1 MSEKEPGTE
10 EKPSKWSQLPGY
22 GQTNENGKDDDN
34 KRTEKIYFRATPTEK
49 AEIQELVKKSELSE
63 QKYLLASALG
73 QFRKGYKP
81 LKSDGMVRVP
91 NWDPNMTCIYCGRI
105 IQLSEYMFF
114 KEGVAAV
121 CSTCHFKIQMDT
133 MDDPA
138 FAKRTLS
145 IVGMEET
152 FRTMKK
158 IAQPLYREVYKIL
171 QITESFKTYNEIL
184 NESAT
189 DRAQTCKILNS
200 LILEKHL
207 VPDKEF
213 ATAFLED
220 DNRRKQQEENWKR
233 RIWEIEHNPI
243 SVAKIEELLAM
254 PETETQYAIAEIE
267 IPQLE
272 KKRKN
277 EDSQSEGKSDSEGT

>member
-10 EKPSKWSQLPGY
+10 EKPSKWSKLPGY
-22 GQTNENGKDDDN
+22 QQSNENGKDDD
-34 KRTEKIYFRATPTEK
+34 KRTEKMYFRATLAEK
-49 AEIQELVKKSELSE
+49 IEIQDLVKKSELSE

-73 QFRKGYKP
+73 QFRKGYRP
-81 LKSDGMVRVP
+81 LKSDAMVRVP
-91 NWDPNMTCIYCGRI
+91 NWDPNMICIYCGRI

-114 KEGVAAV
+114 KKGVGAV
-121 CSTCHFKIQMDT
+121 CSTCHFKIQMNT

-145 IVGMEET
+145 IVGMEGS

-158 IAQPLYREVYKIL
+158 IAQPVLREFYKIL
-171 QITESFKTYNEIL
+171 QMTEGLKTYNEIL

-220 DNRRKQQEENWKR
+220 DNRRKQQESKWIR

-267 IPQLE
+267 TPQLE

>member
-1 MSEKEPGTE
+1 MSEKEPKTE
-10 EKPSKWSQLPGY
+10 EKPSKWSKLPGY
-22 GQTNENGKDDDN
+22 RQPNENGKDDE
-34 KRTEKIYFRATPTEK
+34 KRTERMYFRCSPAEK
-49 AEIQELVKKSELSE
+49 IEINNLVERSGLTE
-63 QKYLLASALG
+63 QKYLLGSALG
-73 QFRKGYKP
+73 QFTKGYKP
-81 LKSDGMVRVP
+81 LKTDAMVRVP

-105 IQLSEYMFF
+105 IQLSAYMFF
-114 KEGVAAV
+114 KKGVAV

-138 FAKRTLS
+138 LVKRTLS
-145 IVGMEET
+145 IVGMEGA

-158 IAQPLYREVYKIL
+158 IAQPVLRDFYKII
-171 QITESFKTYNEIL
+171 QMTGAIKTYEEIL

-189 DRAQTCKILNS
+189 DRAQTYKVLNS

-233 RIWEIEHNPI
+233 KLWEIEHNPI

-254 PETETQYAIAEIE
+254 PETETQYAIAEVE
-267 IPQLE
+267 TPQLE
-272 KKRKN
+272 KQRKN
-277 EDSQSEGKSDSEGT
+277 EDSESEGKSDSEGA